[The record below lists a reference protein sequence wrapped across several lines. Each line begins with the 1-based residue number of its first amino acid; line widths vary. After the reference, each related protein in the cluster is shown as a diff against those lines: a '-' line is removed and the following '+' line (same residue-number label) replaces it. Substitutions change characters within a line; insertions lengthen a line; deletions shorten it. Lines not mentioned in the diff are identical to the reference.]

1 MKTWVSYLAALAMGF
16 STCLLFRDST
26 FVTELFSAISSYLI
40 NFSIYLFIPILLI
53 TFSAGVASLKKDE
66 AGGKMASSI
75 AGWSISSTVILS
87 VAAAAIYCFFP
98 VKFPVTA
105 SAGSSMEALSTAAS
119 LLSKEAFG
127 YLYPSNPFSLISELT
142 TFLPPAIIIAWIFG
156 LSLKPSSD
164 VIRPAYTVVNSLAE
178 VMYRISR
185 TVATFGWLLAYTG
198 STWLFLSL
206 YQEKTVLVAPYFLSV
221 VIFATAFIMLVLL
234 PLLYACYT
242 GFRRNP
248 YKVIFRSLSNLI
260 IALVTG
266 NIITATFIGESV
278 ARQNLGAQKRITST
292 SLPLLTIFSRGGTAF
307 ISTLVSLMLIEGA
320 TGEIPSVLVC
330 FGVSCAIM
338 LTSFTSS
345 LFVGYESV
353 FVIIFAFKLLSI
365 ELGNAEAALIALL
378 PLING
383 IGVMLDS
390 LIGNMGAVVASVGVG
405 TDMKIPYSDTI

>member
-198 STWLFLSL
+198 SAWLFLSL

-320 TGEIPSVLVC
+320 TGEMPSVLVC

-338 LTSFTSS
+338 LTSLTSS

>member
-320 TGEIPSVLVC
+320 TGEMPSVLVC

-338 LTSFTSS
+338 LTSLTSS

>member
-1 MKTWVSYLAALAMGF
+1 MGF

>member
-198 STWLFLSL
+198 SAWLFLSL

-320 TGEIPSVLVC
+320 TGEMPSVLVC

-338 LTSFTSS
+338 LTSLTSS

-353 FVIIFAFKLLSI
+353 FVIIFAFKILSI